1 MRNVKASLFVY
12 RIVYAVPLLL
22 ILVNVLRSSSLEKA
36 SKLEITLLGFFIVML
51 ALGIF
56 TAVALPRISLSLV
69 VFIAVS
75 LCGLF
80 AWYGWYSVAAPFVL
94 HELHTFDP
102 VEAAAEIRQHRISS
116 CLGYSV
122 FALWLMALPL
132 VRHFLGRLS
141 RLPVNSGSR

>member
-1 MRNVKASLFVY
+1 MKASLFVY

-22 ILVNVLRSSSLEKA
+22 ILINALRSSSLEA
-36 SKLEITLLGFFIVML
+36 SSKLEIALFGFFIATL
-51 ALGIF
+51 ALGVF
-56 TAVALPRISLSLV
+56 TTLALPHISLSLV
-69 VFIAVS
+69 VIIAVS

-94 HELHTFDP
+94 RELHTFDP

-116 CLGYSV
+116 CLEYSV
-122 FALWLMALPL
+122 FALWLMTLPL

-141 RLPVNSGSR
+141 RLPVHSGSG